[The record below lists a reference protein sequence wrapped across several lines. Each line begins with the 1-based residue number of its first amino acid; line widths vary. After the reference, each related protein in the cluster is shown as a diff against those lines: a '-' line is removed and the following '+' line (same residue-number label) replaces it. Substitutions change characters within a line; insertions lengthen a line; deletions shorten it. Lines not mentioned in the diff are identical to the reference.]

1 MIYRVEVTYP
11 NGNIEEIDEDFYTLK
26 SAMEHIKHILGEV
39 SYNEE
44 FHADTFDID
53 GDEVHVRP
61 YAIIKEVDENE
72 TKIVFDS
79 RNQ

>member
-26 SAMEHIKHILGEV
+26 SAMEHIEHILGEV
-39 SYNEE
+39 SYNKE

-53 GDEVHVRP
+53 GDEVHVQP